1 MRRALALALLS
12 VGALTMIGFAP
23 PSDRP
28 TLRDCANGVCSMR
41 MTAPQLLAATEKLVL
56 ARRFDEA
63 RPMLA
68 ALALAPELTMERHFL
83 EGYVAAETGDLSV
96 AAKEFR
102 AVLRDRP
109 DMTRARLELARV
121 LMLQGKDS
129 AADHHYRLAAEA
141 GDLPPEIER
150 TIREQRGVIR
160 NRKNWYFNFDFGL
173 APDSNINS
181 ATSASTV
188 DTTLQYN
195 GQPIMMA
202 LSPDARRKSGIGQT
216 VGVQGG
222 VRLRLD
228 DGLAMVID
236 GDGQVINQP
245 GKSADDISAL
255 LAAGPELTM
264 TNGARIAI
272 QAVGVG
278 RWYGGKAAQKGGG
291 LRVNYQRDLSAGQ
304 RIGLRLDARH
314 TESDFSKAYGGW
326 QFGGSGTY
334 ERVIDRTM
342 VASVS
347 GFLRREDLRSRS
359 YSSIEV
365 GANAGIGGE
374 LPYGLNGGLSAGI
387 SRALFD
393 APIPLL
399 STETR
404 KDWRLNGRAY
414 LGLRSIRVLGF
425 SPSVTYSFTRNAS
438 NIGLYDTTRH
448 RFQFELA
455 RYF

>member
-1 MRRALALALLS
+1 MRRTIALALLS
-12 VGALTMIGFAP
+12 LGSLTTIGFAP
-23 PSDRP
+23 LTDSP

-41 MTAPQLLAATEKLVL
+41 MTAPELLAATEKLVL

-63 RPMLA
+63 RPMLT

-83 EGYVAAETGDLSV
+83 EGYVAAETGALDT

-181 ATSASTV
+181 ATNASAV

-195 GQPIMMA
+195 GKPVELT
-202 LSPDARRKSGIGQT
+202 LSPEARRKSGLGQT
-216 VGVQGG
+216 LGAQGG

-228 DGLAMVID
+228 NGLAMVID
-236 GDGQVINQP
+236 GDGQLINQR

-264 TNGARIAI
+264 TNGARIAV
-272 QAVGVG
+272 QAVGAG

-291 LRVNYQRDLSAGQ
+291 VRFNYQRDLSAGQ
-304 RIGLRLDARH
+304 RLGLRLDIRH
-314 TESDFSKAYGGW
+314 TDSDFSRSYGGW
-326 QFGGSGTY
+326 QFAGSGTY
-334 ERVIDRTM
+334 ERVIDHTM

-347 GFLRREDLRSRS
+347 GFLRREELRSRA
-359 YSSIEV
+359 YSSTE
-365 GANAGIGGE
+365 GGFNAGIGGE
-374 LPYGLNGGLSAGI
+374 LPHGLNGGLSFGI
-387 SRALFD
+387 SRAIFD
-393 APIPLL
+393 AAIPLL
-399 STETR
+399 STEPR

-414 LGLRSIRVLGF
+414 LGLRSVRVLGF
-425 SPSVTYSFTRNAS
+425 SPSLTYGFSRNAS
-438 NIGLYDTTRH
+438 NLGLYDTTRH

>member
-1 MRRALALALLS
+1 
-12 VGALTMIGFAP
+12 
-23 PSDRP
+23 
-28 TLRDCANGVCSMR
+28 MR
-41 MTAPQLLAATEKLVL
+41 MTAPQLLAETEKLVL
-56 ARRFDEA
+56 ARRFDDA
-63 RPMLA
+63 RLMLA
-68 ALALAPELTMERHFL
+68 ALAHAPELTMERHFL
-83 EGYVAAETGDLSV
+83 EGYVAAETGDLNV

-121 LMLQGKDS
+121 LTLQGKDS

-141 GDLPPEIER
+141 HDLPPEIEK
-150 TIREQRGVIR
+150 TIRDSRAIIR
-160 NRKNWYFNFDFGL
+160 SRRNWYFNFDFGL
-173 APDSNINS
+173 APDSNVNG
-181 ATSASTV
+181 ATSASAV

-195 GQPIMMA
+195 GKPVELA

-216 VGVQGG
+216 LGLQGG

-228 DGLAMVID
+228 NGMAMVID

-245 GKSADDISAL
+245 GKSADDVSAL

-264 TNGARIAI
+264 KNGARIGI
-272 QAVGVG
+272 QAVGVV
-278 RWYGGKAAQKGGG
+278 RWYGGKTAQKGGG
-291 LRVNYQRDLSAGQ
+291 VRLNYQRDLAAGQ
-304 RIGLRLDARH
+304 RINLRIDARH
-314 TESDFSKAYGGW
+314 TESDFAKDYGGW

-334 ERVIDRTM
+334 ERVINRSM

-347 GFLRREDLRSRS
+347 AFARREDLRSPA
-359 YSSIEV
+359 YSSVEL

-393 APIPLL
+393 APIWLL
-399 STETR
+399 SSEPR
-404 KDWRLNGRAY
+404 RDWRLNGRAY

-425 SPSVTYSFTRNAS
+425 SPSFTYSYTRNAS
-438 NIGLYDTTRH
+438 NVGLYDTTRH
-448 RFQFELA
+448 RFQFEFA